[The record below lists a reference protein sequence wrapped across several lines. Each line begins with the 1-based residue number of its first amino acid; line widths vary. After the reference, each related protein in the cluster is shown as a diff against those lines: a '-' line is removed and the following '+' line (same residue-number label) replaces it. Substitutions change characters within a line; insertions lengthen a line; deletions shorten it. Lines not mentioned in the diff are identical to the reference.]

1 MLEVKFQVRDIEL
14 KEITKDYIIE
24 RLQKIEKLVPDL
36 ENLTVSIERE
46 SNSKN
51 KNNLCKVDITIKM
64 PHAFIKVENKGE
76 NINSVVDKLMAP
88 LLKKITRYKSQEE
101 RWVKHKEWKSIQLET
116 VTQSDDQVHNE
127 PIRNDYEPK
136 IKRKF
141 YEDDSPIHPA
151 EAIEKMEL
159 LGHEQ
164 FIFKNI
170 ENNKYAII
178 IKDKNTGYQLIQPK

>member
-14 KEITKDYIIE
+14 KEITKEYIIE
-24 RLQKIEKLVPDL
+24 KLQKLEKLIPDL
-36 ENLTVSIERE
+36 ENITVTIDRE

-51 KNNLCKVDITIKM
+51 KNNLSKVDITIKM

-76 NINSVVDKLMAP
+76 SINTIVDRLLAP

-101 RWVKHKEWKSIQLET
+101 RWVKHKEWKSVQLENI
-116 VTQSDDQVHNE
+116 TQSDDQVHNE
-127 PIRNDYEPK
+127 PIRNDYEPR

-178 IKDKNTGYQLIQPK
+178 VKDKNTGYQLIQPK